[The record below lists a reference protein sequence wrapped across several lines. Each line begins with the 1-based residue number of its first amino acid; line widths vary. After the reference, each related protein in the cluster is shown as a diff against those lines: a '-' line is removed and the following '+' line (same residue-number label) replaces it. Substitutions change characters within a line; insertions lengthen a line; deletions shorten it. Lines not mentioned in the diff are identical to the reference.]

1 MLKIV
6 EIKETTDNSNLVDNI
21 YSINKIIKNIIT
33 DTEFIFELNKD
44 DYDYLNIV
52 LQKTR
57 KNLDIVY
64 AIINKNKESK

>member
-21 YSINKIIKNIIT
+21 YSINKTVKNIIK
-33 DTEFIFELNKD
+33 DTEFIFELNRD
-44 DYDYLNIV
+44 DYNYLNII

-57 KNLDIVY
+57 KNLDVVY
-64 AIINKNKESK
+64 AIINKNKENK

>member
-44 DYDYLNIV
+44 DYDYLDIV

-64 AIINKNKESK
+64 AIINKNK

>member
-6 EIKETTDNSNLVDNI
+6 EIRETTDNSNLIDNI
-21 YSINKIIKNIIT
+21 YRINKTVKDIIT
-33 DTEFIFELNKD
+33 ETEFIFELNKD
-44 DYDYLNIV
+44 DYDYINIV

-64 AIINKNKESK
+64 AIINKNK

>member
-21 YSINKIIKNIIT
+21 YGINKTIKNIIT
-33 DTEFIFELNKD
+33 DTEFIFELNRD
-44 DYDYLNIV
+44 DYNYLNII
-52 LQKTR
+52 LHKTR

-64 AIINKNKESK
+64 AIINKNKENK

>member
-44 DYDYLNIV
+44 DYDYLDIV

-64 AIINKNKESK
+64 AIINKNKENK

>member
-21 YSINKIIKNIIT
+21 YSINKTVKNIIK
-33 DTEFIFELNKD
+33 DTEFIFELNCD
-44 DYDYLNIV
+44 DYNYLNII

-57 KNLDIVY
+57 KNLDVVY
-64 AIINKNKESK
+64 AIINKNKENK

>member
-44 DYDYLNIV
+44 DYDYLKIV